1 MATPLRRE
9 DVAKVAKLARLALS
23 DDELDMF
30 TEQLGQI
37 LEHAND
43 IAALELDDVVA
54 DGPPLRTDQCRAR
67 RRARPVPPGRGRA
80 RHGARR
86 RRRSLCRT
94 PDLGGGTV
102 KSAREIVQDVK
113 AARRRP
119 RRNSSSRWKR
129 SALATKS

>member
-43 IAALELDDVVA
+43 IAALKLDDVVPTA
-54 DGPPLRTDQCRAR
+54 HPYGLINVVRDDVLVPCLAVEDVLAMAPDAEDGRFA
-67 RRARPVPPGRGRA
+67 VPRI
-80 RHGARR
+80 
-86 RRRSLCRT
+86 
-94 PDLGGGTV
+94 LGE
-102 KSAREIVQDVK
+102 A
-113 AARRRP
+113 P
-119 RRNSSSRWKR
+119 
-129 SALATKS
+129 